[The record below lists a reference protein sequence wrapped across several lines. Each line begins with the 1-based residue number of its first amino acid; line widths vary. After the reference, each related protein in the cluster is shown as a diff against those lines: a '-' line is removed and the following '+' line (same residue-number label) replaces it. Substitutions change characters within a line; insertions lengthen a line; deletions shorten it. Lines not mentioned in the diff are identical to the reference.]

1 MQTFILET
9 QINKSG
15 IIFFV
20 IVGILG
26 FIISLVASIHIK
38 TLRLED
44 LLDEGITSKDPEYLN
59 KIRELT
65 ENKTIEEIEELIY
78 KSEKY
83 KPQLETIYQEKL
95 KTVKIK
101 DLISGNV
108 KIQPQ
113 TLEKNKKEIISKIK
127 QMPDSE
133 IEIYLLVKEGPIY
146 YLLYEE
152 YKRRY
157 KQKIEK
163 MSTFFVLSKLNEKD
177 EYISQKDKEEIVIVV
192 VREKVKILT
201 DTQIEEE
208 INHTKNNLYRKILQE
223 EKDKR
228 LEKYKEWY

>member
-1 MQTFILET
+1 M
-9 QINKSG
+9 
-15 IIFFV
+15 
-20 IVGILG
+20 
-26 FIISLVASIHIK
+26 ASIHIK

-44 LLDEGITSKDPEYLN
+44 LLDKGITSKNLEYLN

-65 ENKTIEEIEELIY
+65 EHKTIEEIEELIY

-83 KPQLETIYQEKL
+83 KPQLERIYQEKL

-152 YKRRY
+152 YKRRF
-157 KQKIEK
+157 K
-163 MSTFFVLSKLNEKD
+163 MTRNKDVSKTKDKYDELNESKKVHVKSLDVEMDFMDFLNLLCDPKEFKKVRKERIKKD
-177 EYISQKDKEEIVIVV
+177 
-192 VREKVKILT
+192 
-201 DTQIEEE
+201 
-208 INHTKNNLYRKILQE
+208 IN
-223 EKDKR
+223 
-228 LEKYKEWY
+228 